1 VVKPF
6 QAHPLA
12 YVMETNGWSHR
23 DLAAVIQQE
32 ASGESVNMGAA
43 RGKVWKWMNGTNPD
57 RVTQLLLAR
66 RLGIPST
73 EVDSRP
79 WPLWLPA
86 YSGIRTDYSQDHH
99 GVLAAVA
106 DLGEELAMDRRG
118 FLLLTGAG
126 LATLAAQDV
135 WPVEVAE
142 PAKLGVRVDTDLLTD
157 IASGIPRLRRIEAKL
172 GGGGVRALV
181 DAELRT
187 VVGLLREGTYT
198 TSGARRLYAVA
209 AELARVAG
217 WAAFDDEYHAAAQRY
232 WSLGLYAARGAGD
245 RLVAANILK
254 SMSLQCLDFG
264 KADDALDVADATQ
277 SSLRSTSP
285 RVAAMFTLRKAR
297 ALAAKGD
304 RSGCLQLLASTDADK
319 SDPHDADPDWIA
331 YFDQAEYLAQ
341 VGSCYLDLG
350 QSDHAK
356 MWLTQALDL
365 LPTTKARDRVT
376 YLLRLAQCSVNVGD
390 YGQAV
395 TVVLQAA
402 PLMHEARSGR
412 NSATLNRLRGTL
424 EHTNHRAVR
433 DLDERLTSA

>member
-1 VVKPF
+1 MAKPL
-6 QAHPLA
+6 QVHPLA
-12 YVMETNGWSHR
+12 YVMEHNGWSHS
-23 DLAAVIQQE
+23 DLAMVIQRE
-32 ASGESVNMGAA
+32 AASDQVNMGAA
-43 RGKVWKWMNGTNPD
+43 RGKVWKWMNGTTPD

-66 RLGIPST
+66 RLGVPAV
-73 EVDSRP
+73 EVDRRP

-86 YSGIRTDYSQDHH
+86 YAGIQAGYSQDHH
-99 GVLAAVA
+99 GILAAVT

-135 WPVEVAE
+135 WPVEVPE
-142 PAKLGVRVDTDLLTD
+142 PAKLGIRVDSELLTD
-157 IASGIPRLRRIEAKL
+157 IAAGIPRLRRIEAKL
-172 GGGGVRALV
+172 GGGGVRPLV

-198 TSGARRLYAVA
+198 TSGARRLYGVA

-264 KADDALDVADATQ
+264 NADDALEVADATQ

-285 RVAAMFTLRKAR
+285 RVATMFALRKAR

-304 RSGCLQLLASTDADK
+304 RIGCMQLLASTDADK
-319 SDPHDADPDWIA
+319 SDPHSADPDWIA

-350 QSDHAK
+350 HSDRAET
-356 MWLTQALDL
+356 WLTQALEL
-365 LPTTKARDRVT
+365 MPPNKARDRVT
-376 YLLRLAQCSVNVGD
+376 YLLRLAECRVSAGD
-390 YGQAV
+390 YSQAV

-402 PLMHEARSGR
+402 PLMHDARSGR
-412 NSATLNRLRGTL
+412 NSARLSRLRGTL
-424 EHTNHRAVR
+424 RHTRHPAAL
-433 DLDERLTSA
+433 DLDERLASA